1 MVCNGPPYGKYG
13 WFGGTWYPYF
23 GKPPYL
29 SKHSYEHVRPPS
41 WGAHAPLPRKWS
53 HLKSLLCCE
62 QIASFPGQN
71 LYVSVF
77 FVASS
82 AFCLAKVMT
91 SLDFTPVLSFFV
103 SKTRPGRQSPTCG
116 EHRAVTGIWRF
127 TTGGH
132 FALKAWRG
140 ILEPMAPWFYLVYL
154 DPWLPGNGKSHISCR
169 WMWFMLVNVEN
180 SSTSWPRL
188 RLSQRFFG
196 VKSLNGTIRVCG
208 DPRSSSNGQLYH
220 SDLNNN
226 YGTMKYIGL
235 W

>member
-1 MVCNGPPYGKYG
+1 MIWRYLVPLFWETSISFQTFVRARSSSKLRGSCAFTPQV
-13 WFGGTWYPYF
+13 
-23 GKPPYL
+23 KPPQISAVL
-29 SKHSYEHVRPPS
+29 RTNRQFS
-41 WGAHAPLPRKWS
+41 WA
-53 HLKSLLCCE
+53 KSLRFRTFRCFICILSCKSHDFSWFHS
-62 QIASFPGQN
+62 SF
-71 LYVSVF
+71 VF
-77 FVASS
+77 FR
-82 AFCLAKVMT
+82 LENET
-91 SLDFTPVLSFFV
+91 GTPVPHLRWAPRCHWGL
-103 SKTRPGRQSPTCG
+103 KI
-116 EHRAVTGIWRF
+116 HNWRSLCPESVA
-127 TTGGH
+127 GH
-132 FALKAWRG
+132 PRT
-140 ILEPMAPWFYLVYL
+140 MAPWFYLVYL

>member
-1 MVCNGPPYGKYG
+1 MIWRYLVPLFWGNLHIFPNIRTSTFVLQVEGLMRLHPQISAVLRTNG
-13 WFGGTWYPYF
+13 
-23 GKPPYL
+23 
-29 SKHSYEHVRPPS
+29 R
-41 WGAHAPLPRKWS
+41 
-53 HLKSLLCCE
+53 
-62 QIASFPGQN
+62 FPGQN

-82 AFCLAKVMT
+82 AIFLAKVMT

-154 DPWLPGNGKSHISCR
+154 DPWLPGNGKSHIFCR

-180 SSTSWPRL
+180 SSTSWPWL

-196 VKSLNGTIRVCG
+196 VKSLNGTIRICG

-226 YGTMKYIGL
+226 YGTMNSIGL